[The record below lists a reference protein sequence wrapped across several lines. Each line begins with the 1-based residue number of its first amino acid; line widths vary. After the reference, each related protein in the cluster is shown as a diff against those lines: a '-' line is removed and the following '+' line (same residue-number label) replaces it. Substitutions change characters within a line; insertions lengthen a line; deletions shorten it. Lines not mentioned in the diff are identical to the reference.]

1 MSNWLNDCF
10 ITSPAQKLQDTQGQA
25 RADFKTQRSE
35 SVRAIKVTTAARNC
49 FDGDEESQTR
59 MARAIIGLDDGE
71 LLGWVLADNT
81 QIEVDSVELKEA
93 LKLAGAAQ
101 SALWVQ
107 SE

>member
-1 MSNWLNDCF
+1 MSSWLNDCSV
-10 ITSPAQKLQDTQGQA
+10 TSPAQKLQDIQDQA
-25 RADFKTQRSE
+25 RAQFKSQRSDNVK
-35 SVRAIKVTTAARNC
+35 SIKVTTGAGNC

-59 MARAIIGLDDGE
+59 MARAIVGLGEGE

-81 QIEVDSVELKEA
+81 QVQVGSVELKEA

-101 SALWVQ
+101 SELWVQ